1 MWFSEEGAESQLWGW
16 HNDKATP
23 TLRDT
28 PEGQVDRIWTQKHT
42 STVVILRDQIE
53 DRPLHWVW
61 SNIPEWSSKLMI
73 GLGWNQPNDISS
85 GHTIWPQVRWYD
97 LKENKPWHQP
107 IIECFASEWD
117 FQKIRWDF
125 LMLWSWVPSSSM
137 SVALFRFKHT
147 EQEQE
152 RRIH

>member
-53 DRPLHWVW
+53 DRPRTGYGQT
-61 SNIPEWSSKLMI
+61 SPS
-73 GLGWNQPNDISS
+73 GAPN
-85 GHTIWPQVRWYD
+85 
-97 LKENKPWHQP
+97 
-107 IIECFASEWD
+107 
-117 FQKIRWDF
+117 
-125 LMLWSWVPSSSM
+125 
-137 SVALFRFKHT
+137 
-147 EQEQE
+147 
-152 RRIH
+152 